1 MKYVH
6 SNFAY
11 WIVYCRKIQSAVP
24 NASIAHKIDLTVL
37 QQKGLPVD
45 MCCGHSAEDIQHS
58 ATLCESRGEVTSLA
72 AMLWGLA

>member
-37 QQKGLPVD
+37 QQKGL
-45 MCCGHSAEDIQHS
+45 GHSAEDMQHS
-58 ATLCESRGEVTSLA
+58 ATLCESCGDVTSLA
-72 AMLWGLA
+72 TMLWSLA